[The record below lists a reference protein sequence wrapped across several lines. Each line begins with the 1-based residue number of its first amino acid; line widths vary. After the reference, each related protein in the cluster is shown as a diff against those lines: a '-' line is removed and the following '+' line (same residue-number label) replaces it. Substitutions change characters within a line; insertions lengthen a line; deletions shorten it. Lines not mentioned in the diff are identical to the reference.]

1 MLIINLLVFLSTVG
15 ALEALRRHAGRF
27 GLISHPGAHRRHTR
41 PTPLVGG
48 LGVFAGVVA
57 GAWLLP
63 IDQSLRYAVV
73 AAGTILVCVGVWDDI
88 KEASFTVRFL
98 AQALAVSLLAYVA
111 DVSLRELGY
120 IFDTSHPMALGR
132 WGIALTIFAAVGVIN
147 AVNMSDGL
155 DGLAGGLSLVTC
167 LGLLVASQVSGH
179 VVYAP
184 FLGVVVAALA
194 GFLLYNVRLPGLGAA
209 RLYLGDAGSLLI
221 GFLLAWFLIAMTQ
234 GEARALA
241 PVTALWIFALPL
253 FDTVAALLRRP
264 IQGRSPF
271 HADRTHF
278 HHYLRDLGLSVN
290 QTLFTSLGAAAAL
303 AAAGLYCEFNG
314 VPEHLMFYA
323 FMALFA
329 AYFALMLYLD
339 ANIHKLVHLR
349 APQACNSEGADPREQ
364 VKAPN

>member
-1 MLIINLLVFLSTVG
+1 MITNLVVFLATVG
-15 ALEALRRHAGRF
+15 ALEALRRQAGRF

-48 LGVFAGVVA
+48 LGVFTGVAAGV
-57 GAWLLP
+57 WLLP
-63 IDQSLRYAVV
+63 IDQNARYAVL
-73 AAGTILVCVGVWDDI
+73 AAGSILVCVGVWDDM
-88 KEASFTVRFL
+88 KESSFTVRFL
-98 AQALAVSLLAYVA
+98 AQALAVSLLAYIA

-155 DGLAGGLSLVTC
+155 DGLAGGLSLATC
-167 LGLLVASQVSGH
+167 MALLVASQVSGQM
-179 VVYAP
+179 VYAP
-184 FLGVVVAALA
+184 FLGVVAAALA
-194 GFLLYNVRLPGLGAA
+194 GFLLYNARVPGLGSA

-271 HADRTHF
+271 NADRTHY
-278 HHYLRDLGLSVN
+278 HHYLRNLGLSVN
-290 QTLFTSLGAAAAL
+290 QTLLTSL
-303 AAAGLYCEFNG
+303 AAAVMLASIGLYCEFNG
-314 VPEHLMFYA
+314 VPEHVMFYA
-323 FMALFA
+323 FLVLFA

-339 ANIHKLVHLR
+339 ANIHKLVYLGTLK
-349 APQACNSEGADPREQ
+349 ADGSEGADGPEQ
-364 VKAPN
+364 VKTAN

>member
-1 MLIINLLVFLSTVG
+1 MIFLAVFLATIV
-15 ALEALRRHAGRF
+15 ALEMLRRRAGHL

-48 LGVFAGVVA
+48 LGIFAGIAA

-63 IDQSLRYAVV
+63 LDQSIRYAVL
-73 AAGTILVCVGVWDDI
+73 AAGSVLVGVGVWDDV
-88 KEASFTVRFL
+88 KEASFTARFV
-98 AQALAVSLLAYVA
+98 AQAVAVCLLAYLA

-120 IFDTSHPMALGR
+120 ILDTSNPMALGR

-167 LGLLVASQVSGH
+167 AALLVASHASGN
-179 VVYAP
+179 VVYVP
-184 FLGVVVAALA
+184 FLGVVVAGLA
-194 GFLLYNVRLPGLGAA
+194 GFMLYNARVLGCGPA

-241 PVTALWIFALPL
+241 PVTALWVFALPL

-271 HADRTHF
+271 HADRTHY
-278 HHYLRDLGLSVN
+278 HHYLRELGLSVN
-290 QTLFTSLGAAAAL
+290 QTLLASL
-303 AAAGLYCEFNG
+303 AAASALAGVGLYGEHNG
-314 VPEHLMFYA
+314 VPEHVMFYG
-323 FMALFA
+323 FLVLFT

-339 ANIHKLVHLR
+339 SNIHKLAHLR
-349 APQACNSEGADPREQ
+349 TAGGHGRDNADNADPVE
-364 VKAPN
+364 VIH